1 MSDKKTRRSNRSAT
15 SRQIAQ
21 AQGRSGMLP
30 RVQTL
35 RLADARGTCTGKQ
48 NYHPTRRRSA
58 MPLKIAV
65 QMDHISTVSIA
76 GDTTFALSLE
86 AQRRGHQ
93 LLHYTP
99 DRLSLR
105 DGKVFARIEE
115 MQVRDEKGNHYSLGE
130 KVRTDLSEMDVILL
144 RQDPPFDMNYITTTH
159 ILERIHPKT
168 LVVNDPAWVRNSP
181 EKIFVTEFPDL
192 MPETLITK
200 DSQEVAAFRK
210 EFGDIIVKPLYGNGG
225 AGIFHLHEA
234 DRNLASLLEMFG
246 QMFREPYIVQRYLK
260 DVRKGDKRIILID
273 GDPVGAINRV
283 PAEHDSRSNMHV
295 GGRAEKTELTARE
308 REICARIGP
317 SLKERGFILVGID
330 VIGDYMTEINVTSPT
345 GVREVQ
351 RFGGADIA
359 SLFWDCVE
367 AKRK

>member
-1 MSDKKTRRSNRSAT
+1 
-15 SRQIAQ
+15 
-21 AQGRSGMLP
+21 
-30 RVQTL
+30 
-35 RLADARGTCTGKQ
+35 
-48 NYHPTRRRSA
+48 
-58 MPLKIAV
+58 MPLNIAV
-65 QMDHISTVSIA
+65 QMDHVSTINIS

-86 AQRRGHQ
+86 AQRRGHR
-93 LLHYTP
+93 LFHYTP
-99 DRLSLR
+99 DRLTLR
-105 DGKVFARIEE
+105 DGKAFARLEE
-115 MQVRDEKGNHYSLGE
+115 LTLRDEKGNHFTLGE
-130 KVRTDLSEMDVILL
+130 PVRTDLSEMDVVLL

-168 LVVNDPAWVRNSP
+168 LVVNDPNWVRNSP

-192 MPETLITK
+192 MPDTLITK
-200 DSQEVAAFRK
+200 DPNEVAAFRK
-210 EFGDIIVKPLYGNGG
+210 EFGDIIVKPIYGNGG
-225 AGIFHLHEA
+225 AGIFHLLEG

-246 QMFREPYIVQRYLK
+246 QMFREPFIVQRYLK

-273 GDPVGAINRV
+273 GEPVGAINRV

-345 GVREVQ
+345 GIREVK

-359 SLFWDCVE
+359 ALFWDAVG
-367 AKRK
+367 AKRSS